1 MFHSQHSSHIDSRAS
16 SPFNMTANRLAT
28 NPLNS
33 QTDLPRA
40 DIMKPG
46 VNSRGVDSK
55 YYVKI
60 DLGEE
65 RASL

>member
-1 MFHSQHSSHIDSRAS
+1 
-16 SPFNMTANRLAT
+16 MTANRLAT

-40 DIMKPG
+40 DITKPG

-65 RASL
+65 RATL